1 MIEHLR
7 AFAVASGVLMATS
20 TVAPGLAQKPG
31 GILRQYMIDSPASMS
46 IHEEATPV
54 ATRPMMGV
62 FNNLL
67 LYGQHVAQNSVQAI
81 VPELATGWSSSED
94 GKELSFTLRQGVKWH
109 DGRPFTAN
117 DVKCTWDLLTGKS
130 SEKLRINPRKAWY
143 QNVEGVATNGDFAVT
158 FQLRRPQ
165 PALLALLASG
175 LAPVYPCHVPPRDMR
190 AHPIGTGPFKFVEF
204 KPNESIRVRRNP
216 DYWKQDR
223 PYLDG
228 IEWTIVPNRSTAILG
243 FAAGK
248 FDMTWP
254 YDVAIPLLK
263 DLKAQA
269 PQAIC
274 EVAPLHAQ
282 RSLTVNREVPPF
294 DNPEIRRAM
303 ALSLDRKAFID
314 ILDEG
319 QGDIGGVMLPPPAGV
334 WGLPPELLTDLPG
347 YGPDVEKRRSEARG
361 IMAKFGFG
369 PDHPLAVKVSARNI
383 PISRDP
389 AIILIDQLKTIHING
404 ELDPV
409 DTAVWLPKLLR
420 KDYVV
425 GLNLGAA
432 AIDDPDPVFYTSY
445 VCGADLNVTR
455 YCNPEIDKLIDR
467 QSTEPDREQRKK
479 LVWEIDRR
487 LQLDGAR
494 PIIFY
499 YRAATC
505 WQPYVKGFTIMVNSI
520 FNGWRMEDAWLD
532 K

>member
-1 MIEHLR
+1 MSRILHG
-7 AFAVASGVLMATS
+7 VAAGLLLLGIGGGQPA
-20 TVAPGLAQKPG
+20 LAQKPG
-31 GILRQYMIDSPASMS
+31 GVLKVYFFDSPASMS
-46 IHEEATPV
+46 IHEEATIAGQGP
-54 ATRPMMGV
+54 AMGV
-62 FNNLL
+62 FNNLVM
-67 LYGQHVAQNSVQAI
+67 YKQDIAQSGFQSI
-81 VPELATGWSSSED
+81 VPDLASEWSWDED
-94 GKELSFTLRQGVKWH
+94 KTQLTFRLREGVRWH
-109 DGRPFTAN
+109 DGKPFTAK
-117 DVKCTWDLLTGKS
+117 DVVCTWDLLTGKS

-143 QNVEGVATNGDFAVT
+143 QNVEAVTTNGDFVVT
-158 FQLRRPQ
+158 FQLKRPQ

-190 AHPIGTGPFKFVEF
+190 AHPIGTGPFKFVVF
-204 KPNESIRVRRNP
+204 KPNETIRVSRNP
-216 DYWKQDR
+216 DYWKKDR
-223 PYLDG
+223 PYLDA
-228 IEWTIVPNRSTAILG
+228 IEWTIVGNRSTAILG

-269 PQAIC
+269 PRAVC
-274 EVAPLHAQ
+274 EVAPLNAQ
-282 RSLTVNREVPPF
+282 RHLIVNREIPPF

-303 ALSLDRKAFID
+303 ALSLDRNAFID

-319 QGDIGGVMLPPPAGV
+319 QGDIGGALLPPPAGL
-334 WGLPPELLTDLPG
+334 WGLPPELLKDLPG
-347 YGPDVEKRRSEARG
+347 YDPDIQKRRAEARG
-361 IMAKFGFG
+361 IMEKLGFG
-369 PDHPLAVKVSARNI
+369 TDHPLAVKVSARNI

-389 AIILIDQLKTIHING
+389 AIILIDQLKTIGING

-425 GLNLGAA
+425 GLNLGAG
-432 AIDDPDPVFYTSY
+432 AIDDPDPIFYTNY

-455 YCNPEIDKLIDR
+455 YCNPEIDKLIDQ
-467 QSTEPDREQRKK
+467 QSMEPDREKRQR

-487 LQLDGAR
+487 LQQDGAR

-505 WQPYVKGFTIMVNSI
+505 WQPYVKGLTIMVNSI
-520 FNGWRMEDAWLD
+520 YNGWRMEDVWLD

>member
-1 MIEHLR
+1 MKIC
-7 AFAVASGVLMATS
+7 AVLASGLLLSALS
-20 TVAPGLAQKPG
+20 AGNLALAQKSG
-31 GILRQYMIDSPASMS
+31 GTLKIYHRDSPASMS
-46 IHEEATPV
+46 ILEEATLS
-54 ATRPMMGV
+54 TSMPMMGV

-67 LYGQHVAQNSVQAI
+67 LYDQHVAQSSLKAI
-81 VPELATGWSSSED
+81 VPELAISWSWSED
-94 GKELSFTLRQGVKWH
+94 AKELSFTLRQGVKWH

-117 DVKCTWDLLTGKS
+117 DVKCTWDMLTGKS

-143 QNVEGVATNGDFAVT
+143 ESLEEVTTAGDYMVT
-158 FQLRRPQ
+158 FRLTRPQ

-190 AHPIGTGPFKFVEF
+190 SHPIGTGPFKFVEF
-204 KPNESIRVRRNP
+204 KPNESIRVARNP
-216 DYWKQDR
+216 DYWKPGR

-228 IEWTIVPNRSTAILG
+228 IDYTIVPNRSTAVLG

-263 DLKAQA
+263 ELKAQA
-269 PQAIC
+269 PQAVC
-274 EVAPLHAQ
+274 EVAPLNAS
-282 RSLTVNREVPPF
+282 RSLIVNREVPPF

-303 ALSLDRKAFID
+303 ALSLDRKAFLD
-314 ILDEG
+314 IMDEG
-319 QGDIGGVMLPPPAGV
+319 QGGIGGALLPPPAGV
-334 WGLPPELLTDLPG
+334 WGLPPEMLADLPG
-347 YGPDVEKRRSEARG
+347 YDPDVEKRRSEARG
-361 IMAKFGFG
+361 ILAKAGFG

-389 AIILIDQLKTIHING
+389 AIILIDQLKTIGING

-420 KDYVV
+420 KDYAV
-425 GLNLGAA
+425 GLALGAS

-445 VCGADLNVTR
+445 RCGADLNITR
-455 YCNPEIDKLIDR
+455 YCNPEIDQLIDR
-467 QSTEPDREQRKK
+467 QSMEADRDKRKR

-487 LQLDGAR
+487 LQQDGAR
-494 PIIFY
+494 PIIFFY
-499 YRAATC
+499 SAATC

-520 FNGWRMEDAWLD
+520 YNGWRMEDVWLD
-532 K
+532 R

>member
-1 MIEHLR
+1 
-7 AFAVASGVLMATS
+7 
-20 TVAPGLAQKPG
+20 
-31 GILRQYMIDSPASMS
+31 
-46 IHEEATPV
+46 
-54 ATRPMMGV
+54 
-62 FNNLL
+62 
-67 LYGQHVAQNSVQAI
+67 
-81 VPELATGWSSSED
+81 
-94 GKELSFTLRQGVKWH
+94 
-109 DGRPFTAN
+109 
-117 DVKCTWDLLTGKS
+117 
-130 SEKLRINPRKAWY
+130 
-143 QNVEGVATNGDFAVT
+143 
-158 FQLRRPQ
+158 
-165 PALLALLASG
+165 
-175 LAPVYPCHVPPRDMR
+175 
-190 AHPIGTGPFKFVEF
+190 
-204 KPNESIRVRRNP
+204 
-216 DYWKQDR
+216 
-223 PYLDG
+223 
-228 IEWTIVPNRSTAILG
+228 
-243 FAAGK
+243 
-248 FDMTWP
+248 
-254 YDVAIPLLK
+254 
-263 DLKAQA
+263 
-269 PQAIC
+269 
-274 EVAPLHAQ
+274 VAPLNAN
-282 RSLTVNREVPPF
+282 RTLIINREVPPF

-314 ILDEG
+314 IMDEG
-319 QGDIGGVMLPPPAGV
+319 QGDVGGAMLPPPAGV
-334 WGLPPELLTDLPG
+334 WGLPPDLLTDLPG

-361 IMAKFGFG
+361 IMAKLGFG

>member
-1 MIEHLR
+1 MTLR
-7 AFAVASGVLMATS
+7 AILAAGLLLSALCAGDPA
-20 TVAPGLAQKPG
+20 LAQKPG
-31 GILRQYMIDSPASMS
+31 GTLKIYHRDSPASMS
-46 IHEEATPV
+46 ILEEATIS
-54 ATRPMMGV
+54 TTMPMMGV

-67 LYGQHVAQNSVQAI
+67 LYDQHVAQNSLQAI
-81 VPELATGWSSSED
+81 VPELATGWSWSED

-109 DGRPFTAN
+109 DGKPFTAN

-143 QNVEGVATNGDFAVT
+143 QNLEGVTTNGDFAVA
-158 FQLRRPQ
+158 FELKRPQ

-204 KPNESIRVRRNP
+204 KPNETIRVRRNP
-216 DYWKQDR
+216 DYWKNDR

-274 EVAPLHAQ
+274 EVAPLNAN
-282 RSLTVNREVPPF
+282 RTLIINREVPPF

-303 ALSLDRKAFID
+303 ALSLDRRAFID
-314 ILDEG
+314 IMDEG
-319 QGDIGGVMLPPPAGV
+319 QGDIGGAMLPPPAGI
-334 WGLPPELLTDLPG
+334 WGLPPEMLTDLPG
-347 YGPDVEKRRSEARG
+347 YGPDVEKRRAEARG
-361 IMAKFGFG
+361 IMAKLGFG

-389 AIILIDQLKTIHING
+389 AIILIDQLKTIGING

-409 DTAVWLPKLLR
+409 DTAVWFPKLLR

-425 GLNLGAA
+425 GLNLGAG
-432 AIDDPDPVFYTSY
+432 AIDDPDPIFYTNY

-467 QSTEPDREQRKK
+467 QSMEPDREKRQR

-487 LQLDGAR
+487 LQQDGAR

-505 WQPYVKGFTIMVNSI
+505 WQPYVKGLTIMVNSI